1 MINVSELRLGNY
13 ILQKYG
19 GRIVTVKCSYQHF
32 ELISREGTRDLY
44 PVVLKAGLLED
55 CGFSENPDYPL
66 LPGAREFLLVLPIP
80 GSNKNELRAYIK
92 NNNECFGRATLNGLP
107 ASTNFYHLHQLQ
119 NIYFALTGK
128 EMMITI
134 TDVK

>member
-13 ILQKYG
+13 ILQKSE
-19 GRIVTVKCSYQHF
+19 GRIATVRCTYQHF
-32 ELISREGTRDLY
+32 ELVSREGTRDLY
-44 PVVLKAGLLED
+44 PVVLKAEILEE

-66 LPGAREFLLVLPIP
+66 LPGAREFLLTLAIP

-92 NNNECFGRATLNGLP
+92 SNKECFGRATLNGLP
-107 ASTNFYHLHQLQ
+107 ASANFYHLHQLQ

-128 EMMITI
+128 EMMMKITQ
-134 TDVK
+134 